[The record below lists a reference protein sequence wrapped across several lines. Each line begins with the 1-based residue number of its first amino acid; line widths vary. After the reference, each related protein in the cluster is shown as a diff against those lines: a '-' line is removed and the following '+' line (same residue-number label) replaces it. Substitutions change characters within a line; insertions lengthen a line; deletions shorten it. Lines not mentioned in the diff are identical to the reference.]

1 MKKAIWFTAIGV
13 SSFTLLAAIPL
24 SYAASQLW
32 KPEVAHAAK
41 VTAHLFK
48 TKSLNPITLAR
59 QSRVSHTSPQPV
71 RSEIGPSHHLTSQSL
86 ATSLHP
92 TKLAQ

>member
-13 SSFTLLAAIPL
+13 SSVTLLTTISL
-24 SYAASQLW
+24 SQAASHLW

-48 TKSLNPITLAR
+48 TPSLNPITLAR
-59 QSRVSHTSPQPV
+59 RSRVVHTPNHPGSGATT
-71 RSEIGPSHHLTSQSL
+71 EIMPLSAHAV
-86 ATSLHP
+86 ATSLTP
-92 TKLAQ
+92 SKVAQ